1 MENYANQSTMLIST
15 HLINDLENIFSHA
28 LFIGNGKV
36 LINSSVPELTADGKS
51 IEDIF
56 KEVFSNVW

>member
-1 MENYANQSTMLIST
+1 M
-15 HLINDLENIFSHA
+15 
-28 LFIGNGKV
+28 GNGKV
-36 LINSSVPELTADGKS
+36 LLNNGVEELTKDGKS